1 MTAAVVDLVA
11 VHRARGALAAL
22 VHAHPDLTSAAARER
37 LAAAIPDLLESTM
50 SNRLDPAAQGPSTT
64 VGVRL
69 SPDLLAAV
77 DREVERLTA
86 GAPYRAVGRSDA
98 VRSMLLRC
106 MAADARAAAPPP
118 TAAPPAMT
126 HRAPSPVP
134 AKAPARAT
142 EGPCETCG
150 EGLWHGCTRGCGR
163 RTRTCLCAESVAADG
178 VCETCAKGSAVDLV
192 LAPPKPRTVK
202 AIAPDDT
209 QESAR
214 AEVRAWLARD
224 AARIARDLAPVAG
237 TADQNLRRWLNPNRR
252 QRLPADVIDRLLAH
266 VKAQP

>member
-1 MTAAVVDLVA
+1 MTASVVDLIA
-11 VHRARGALAAL
+11 VQRARGVLATL
-22 VHAHPDLTSAAARER
+22 VHAHPDLTSAHARTR
-37 LAAAIPDLLESTM
+37 LAAAIPALLESTM

-77 DREVERLTA
+77 DREVDRLTA

-118 TAAPPAMT
+118 TPAPRAVT
-126 HRAPSPVP
+126 HRAPTPAL
-134 AKAPARAT
+134 AKAPARAA
-142 EGPCETCG
+142 EGPCPACN
-150 EGLWHGCTRGCGR
+150 EGVWHACTRECGR
-163 RTRTCLCAESVAADG
+163 RTRTCTCTESLEG
-178 VCETCAKGSAVDLV
+178 VCQHCAQRSAPPVDLAT
-192 LAPPKPRTVK
+192 APKTRTVK
-202 AIAPDDT
+202 SIAPDDT

-224 AARIARDLAPVAG
+224 AARHARDLAPVAG
-237 TADQNLRRWLNPNRR
+237 TADQNLRRWLNPNQR

-266 VKAQP
+266 VKANP